1 MQRCQLS
8 SRPLRVL
15 LVLSLFSLPEMVS
28 AAEKDELALALR
40 QLDQVQSALERAKIV
55 AVQDNSDGRFFFDYE
70 RATRDLKTMKQGIE
84 TYLEPSRVQPR
95 DKGSLVGQYRKEQP

>member
-1 MQRCQLS
+1 MKQGIETYLEP
-8 SRPLRVL
+8 SRAQPRDKGS
-15 LVLSLFSLPEMVS
+15 LVGP
-28 AAEKDELALALR
+28 LALR

-84 TYLEPSRVQPR
+84 TYLEPSRAQPR
-95 DKGSLVGQYRKEQP
+95 DKGSLVG

>member
-1 MQRCQLS
+1 
-8 SRPLRVL
+8 
-15 LVLSLFSLPEMVS
+15 MVS

-70 RATRDLKTMKQGIE
+70 RTTRDLKTMKQGIE
-84 TYLEPSRVQPR
+84 TYLEPSRAQPR